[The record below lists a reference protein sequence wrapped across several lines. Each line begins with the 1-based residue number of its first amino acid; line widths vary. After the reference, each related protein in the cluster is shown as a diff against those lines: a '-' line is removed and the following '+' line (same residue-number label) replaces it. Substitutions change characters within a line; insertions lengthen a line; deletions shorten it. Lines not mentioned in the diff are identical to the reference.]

1 MLALEAIYGEE
12 FQRDADGFGFQLHVV
27 PYPGGGGQTRVSCII
42 HIRYGTR
49 LHTRIVITLV

>member
-27 PYPGGGGQTRVSCII
+27 PFPGGGGQTRVSCII
-42 HIRYGTR
+42 HIRYGTS
-49 LHTRIVITLV
+49 TLQAQLSR